1 MSADTKEK
9 IAATAQ
15 KLFGE
20 KGFHGTSVREISREA
35 GVSLSMINYHYG
47 SKEGLFNNLVQTL
60 FIRMHEGVKNIQ
72 SSSISAKEKINA
84 FIDLFTDQI
93 RENEDLM
100 RFLATELIMEN
111 NTELTSW
118 IAEKMEIINQA
129 IEDIITEGIENE
141 NFQLKVDLTF
151 LVSVP
156 FSLFTFWLKNGAMKE
171 MQNHFSF
178 RLPLEAYKENVK
190 QTIFALI

>member
-60 FIRMHEGVKNIQ
+60 FIRMHEGIENIQ

-84 FIDLFTDQI
+84 FIDIFTDQI
-93 RENEDLM
+93 RKNEDLM
-100 RFLATELIMEN
+100 RFLATELIMEDN
-111 NTELTSW
+111 VELAIW
-118 IAEKMEIINQA
+118 IAEKMNIINQA
-129 IEDIITEGIENE
+129 IEDIITEGIKNE

-151 LVSVP
+151 LVGVP
-156 FSLFTFWLKNGAMKE
+156 FSLFTFWLKSGAVKE
-171 MQNHFSF
+171 MKDRFSF

>member
-60 FIRMHEGVKNIQ
+60 FIRIHDGVKNIQ
-72 SSSISAKEKINA
+72 SSPISAKEKINA

-111 NTELTSW
+111 NVGLTSW
-118 IAEKMEIINQA
+118 ISEKMEIINQA

-141 NFQLKVDLTF
+141 SFQLKVDLAF

-171 MQNHFSF
+171 MHNHFSF